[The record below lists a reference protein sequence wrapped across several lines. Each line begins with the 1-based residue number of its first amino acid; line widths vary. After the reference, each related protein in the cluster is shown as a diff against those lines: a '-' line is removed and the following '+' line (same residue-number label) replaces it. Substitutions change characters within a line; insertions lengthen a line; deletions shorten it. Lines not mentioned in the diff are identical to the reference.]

1 MEQKLSSLEQRSLQA
16 IDSSNPFNTPIRPQK
31 ILGQPTRKATP
42 DPDPDPVKE
51 RADNGDDMI
60 DIPYEDVAPPLVEEP
75 PKKLR
80 KRAALEDIQPVPTQ
94 ASAPAP
100 AASIEVPAIIQT
112 HDQNGAPSY
121 RCEFV
126 GRDIFVGLPWRRDSH
141 VTTTLALIAM
151 ALDFGKDRIRFDAV
165 TNAEVH
171 AARNQLVARF
181 LETDAKFLFMLDH
194 DMVPSI
200 GRAQWFKAWV
210 SGQTAPDAP
219 FMRHVLH
226 RLVGSGKTL
235 VGGAYFGRQEG
246 APLICSDQ
254 TLATAAR
261 AHADRVA
268 PVEWLGGGCLLI
280 HRRVFEDIARANP
293 KINGAFFMPNS
304 NVSEDIA
311 FCILAKSVGHQP
323 HVDLGVPVKHIGYKA
338 Y

>member
-1 MEQKLSSLEQRSLQA
+1 MEPALSPLEKQSLRASESA
-16 IDSSNPFNTPIRPQK
+16 NPFNTPIRPPK
-31 ILGQPTRKATP
+31 SLGRTAKKADPEPEP
-42 DPDPDPVKE
+42 DPIKE
-51 RADNGDDMI
+51 RAENGDDLI
-60 DIPYEDVAPPLVEEP
+60 DIAIEDTATVEEP
-75 PKKLR
+75 KKIR
-80 KRAALEDIQPVPTQ
+80 KRVSLDDIPAPV
-94 ASAPAP
+94 PAP
-100 AASIEVPAIIQT
+100 AQAPAEKAAVSPRIFET
-112 HDQNGAPSY
+112 HDQHGAPSY

-171 AARNQLVARF
+171 AARNQLVSRF

-246 APLICSDQ
+246 APLVCSDQ
-254 TLATAAR
+254 TLAQAAK

-268 PVEWLGGGCLLI
+268 PVDWIGGGCMLI
-280 HRRVFEDIARANP
+280 HRRVFEDINRSTP
-293 KINGAFFMPNS
+293 GLNGAYFLPTATA
-304 NVSEDIA
+304 SEDIA
-311 FCILAKSVGHQP
+311 FCKRAKDAGHQP
-323 HVDLGVPVKHIGYKA
+323 HIDLGVPVKHIGYKA

>member
-1 MEQKLSSLEQRSLQA
+1 MEQKLSPLEQRSLQA
-16 IDSSNPFNTPIRPQK
+16 IDSANPFNTPIRPQK
-31 ILGQPTRKATP
+31 ILGQPTRKVAP
-42 DPDPDPVKE
+42 EQNLNPIKE
-51 RADNGDDMI
+51 KVNTEDDMANM
-60 DIPYEDVAPPLVEEP
+60 PLEDAAPVDEP

-80 KRAALEDIQPVPTQ
+80 KRAALEDIQPTLPQ
-94 ASAPAP
+94 PSAPIP

-200 GRAQWFKAWV
+200 GRAQWFRAWV
-210 SGQTAPDAP
+210 AGLTTPDAP

-254 TLATAAR
+254 TLAQAAR
-261 AHADRVA
+261 THTDRVA
-268 PVEWLGGGCLLI
+268 PVDWIGGGCMLV
-280 HRRVFEDIARANP
+280 HRRVFEDIQRQNP
-293 KINGAFFMPNS
+293 KINGAYFLPTTTA
-304 NVSEDIA
+304 SEDIA
-311 FCILAKSVGHQP
+311 FCTLAKSAGHQP
-323 HVDLGVPVKHIGYKA
+323 HIDLGVPVKHIGYKA